1 MERCINE
8 WIINNDR
15 QPFLAKINA
24 TLVPLCSSLFRNWNS
39 PFNHRNRFHDLLKSN
54 TDLFSIVKFERSKKE
69 EIVKNRFK
77 REWRNEIAMLGWMN
91 DNNFSLVY
99 SGLIRGISKSVEERV
114 STRSIIY
121 KTLGTRAFIP
131 HSCFI
136 AHETTDDPLIKQ
148 AR

>member
-1 MERCINE
+1 MERCISE

-15 QPFLAKINA
+15 QPFWQKLTRSIM
-24 TLVPLCSSLFRNWNS
+24 LVPISKLKFRTQEIVSTICWKVTPISFRSWNS
-39 PFNHRNRFHDLLKSN
+39 NVRRKEKLWKIVSN
-54 TDLFSIVKFERSKKE
+54 ENDE
-69 EIVKNRFK
+69 
-77 REWRNEIAMLGWMN
+77 NEIAMLGWMD

-114 STRSIIY
+114 STRSVIY

-148 AR
+148 AW

>member
-1 MERCINE
+1 MERCISE

-15 QPFLAKINA
+15 QPFWQKLTRHSFHYARPYFETEI
-24 TLVPLCSSLFRNWNS
+24 THS
-39 PFNHRNRFHDLLKSN
+39 RNRFHDLLKSN
-54 TDLFSIVKFERSKKE
+54 TDLFSIVKFERSKKG

-77 REWRNEIAMLGWMN
+77 REWRNEIAMLGWMD

-114 STRSIIY
+114 STRSVIY

-148 AR
+148 AW